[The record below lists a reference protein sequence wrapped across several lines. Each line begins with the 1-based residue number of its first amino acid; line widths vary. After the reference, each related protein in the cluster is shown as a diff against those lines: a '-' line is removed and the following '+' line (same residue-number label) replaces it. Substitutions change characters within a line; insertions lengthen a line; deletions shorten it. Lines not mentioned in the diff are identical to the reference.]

1 MSQLTYQKSQIV
13 TLLQH
18 RFVILLIVLLLLFI
32 IAPLTGLLTS
42 FLSTRVLNSI
52 MSCAF
57 AAIMLSII
65 YAATKTKRS
74 VLIAVFLFAG
84 ASILQIL
91 YITLGNDV
99 YLIGN
104 HFFTLIFIGY
114 AVVKILGLI
123 FTNKK
128 VTIDTICASI
138 CAYVLIALFWALMYS
153 INEIIYPGS
162 FAISGV
168 VTGPGHQLRFY
179 SGQNVMPIY
188 YSIVTLSTLGYGDI
202 IPYTNASRMLAAVE
216 ALFGQFYIAVLVARL
231 VGIHIADAANS
242 RA

>member
-32 IAPLTGLLTS
+32 IAPLTGLLSS

-91 YITLGNDV
+91 YITLGHDV

-123 FTNKK
+123 FTNK
-128 VTIDTICASI
+128 
-138 CAYVLIALFWALMYS
+138 
-153 INEIIYPGS
+153 
-162 FAISGV
+162 
-168 VTGPGHQLRFY
+168 
-179 SGQNVMPIY
+179 
-188 YSIVTLSTLGYGDI
+188 
-202 IPYTNASRMLAAVE
+202 
-216 ALFGQFYIAVLVARL
+216 RL
-231 VGIHIADAANS
+231 TAQ
-242 RA
+242 